1 MSGGKRPNAGRPK
14 GAKNKKTIEQTM
26 ALEMLRERISA
37 EWKEIINSIIQL
49 ALGVWVE
56 RKIGA
61 KKIKVY
67 QKAPDAKAI
76 EYLMDRFIGKV
87 TQPVGEGKD
96 GLSEL
101 TNTIR
106 AILEKK

>member
-1 MSGGKRPNAGRPK
+1 M
-14 GAKNKKTIEQTM
+14 
-26 ALEMLRERISA
+26 
-37 EWKEIINSIIQL
+37 
-49 ALGVWVE
+49 E

-61 KKIKVY
+61 KIVRIY
-67 QKAPDAKAI
+67 QKPPDAKAI
-76 EYLMDRFIGKV
+76 EYLMDRLIGKV